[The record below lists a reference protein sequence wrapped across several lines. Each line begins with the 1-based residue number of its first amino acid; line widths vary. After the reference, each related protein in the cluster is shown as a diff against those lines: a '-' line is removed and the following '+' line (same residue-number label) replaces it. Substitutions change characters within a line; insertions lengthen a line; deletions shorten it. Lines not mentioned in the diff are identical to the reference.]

1 MVYNKIVTKE
11 NEMDKDK
18 IVNAFDAFV
27 DEKYADS
34 EDILR
39 KELKQAVNDFLKTKL
54 ELKADP
60 IQSAE
65 EPSDDVVDD
74 SDSDDGDN
82 DEE

>member
-39 KELKQAVNDFLKTKL
+39 TELKQAVNDFLKTKL
-54 ELKADP
+54 DLKVDP

-65 EPSDDVVDD
+65 EPT
-74 SDSDDGDN
+74 DDGDEN
-82 DEE
+82 NED